1 MGFWTVALHLPR
13 VNLYWYFCVQIVTM
27 HDKIYNTF
35 RSFDKQNTFLWQN
48 IWHIFEALICRTPY
62 PYTVMNGA
70 MYADSVVGKCF
81 WAQCSWK
88 SSPHLKSS
96 PCFKH
101 QHHSA
106 AHMGCCCIMEL
117 SWATFGNRVLISTW
131 QLTKQLVTP
140 LWGSPLEE
148 ATTCRG
154 RLIYNKVLMAFVVPI
169 GAWWKIQV
177 TNYFTLIGQILDT
190 VLHSI
195 FFRFGYV
202 SLFWCGI
209 RFQTSPDIGSKT
221 DSGWYNGDICLV
233 LKLI

>member
-1 MGFWTVALHLPR
+1 
-13 VNLYWYFCVQIVTM
+13 
-27 HDKIYNTF
+27 
-35 RSFDKQNTFLWQN
+35 
-48 IWHIFEALICRTPY
+48 
-62 PYTVMNGA
+62 
-70 MYADSVVGKCF
+70 
-81 WAQCSWK
+81 
-88 SSPHLKSS
+88 
-96 PCFKH
+96 
-101 QHHSA
+101 
-106 AHMGCCCIMEL
+106 
-117 SWATFGNRVLISTW
+117 
-131 QLTKQLVTP
+131 LVTP